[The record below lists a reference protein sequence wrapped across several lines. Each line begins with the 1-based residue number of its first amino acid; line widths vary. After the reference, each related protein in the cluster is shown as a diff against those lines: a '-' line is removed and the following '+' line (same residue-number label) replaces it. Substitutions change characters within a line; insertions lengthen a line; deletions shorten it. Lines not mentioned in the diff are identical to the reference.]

1 MWQTP
6 TSHAAGVDAL
16 LLSPY
21 ALDRLL
27 RLRLMLNQQRAAEQM
42 LHGSAL
48 ADARAL
54 LPQAIFS
61 LYLDCVEAGVAE
73 DARRILGTVPR
84 TTPAPVIADPITCPD
99 SHSLT
104 SGRPA

>member
-1 MWQTP
+1 
-6 TSHAAGVDAL
+6 
-16 LLSPY
+16 
-21 ALDRLL
+21 
-27 RLRLMLNQQRAAEQM
+27 MLNQQRAAEQM

-48 ADARAL
+48 AGARAL

-61 LYLDCVEAGVAE
+61 LYVDCAEAGVGE
-73 DARRILGTVPR
+73 DARRILGTMPA
-84 TTPAPVIADPITCPD
+84 TTPAPVSPDPITRPD